1 MWTLQSLKEAFGPA
15 EGWSNTTTVC
25 FVLASF
31 GQLDL
36 LEEVRRLGAAWCEHT
51 PDNAIIGGHLEC
63 LKYTI
68 ERGCPRHSYLI
79 TTALMQDKPRILE
92 YLLTLPDFEPEPHYL
107 VWHACSHNQPECLK
121 TLLKIFESYDM
132 AGATA
137 AQTGHAACLK
147 ILIQNGHFDTISASL
162 KNLSTELAAQYGH
175 AECLRLAHEAGC
187 GIDVS
192 TCRAAEIGGNSECI
206 EYVNRFHVKQLT
218 EDIFRSVAASAIQ
231 GWWLAIKYKPDGAR
245 YSAAKQSFESH
256 IRL

>member
-1 MWTLQSLKEAFGPA
+1 MWTLESLKEAFGPS
-15 EGWSNTTTVC
+15 EGWRNTTALC
-25 FVLASF
+25 FSVARF

-51 PDNAIIGGHLEC
+51 PDNAILGGHLDC
-63 LKYTI
+63 LKLI
-68 ERGCPRHSYLI
+68 LESGCPRHSSLI
-79 TTALMQDKPRILE
+79 TTALMQDKPNILE

-107 VWHACSHNQPECLK
+107 VWHACSHNQSECLK
-121 TLLKIFESYDM
+121 TLLKKFEPYDM

-137 AQTGHAACLK
+137 AQNGHAACLK

-162 KNLSTELAAQYGH
+162 KDLSTELSAQYGH

-192 TCRAAEIGGNSECI
+192 TCRAAEIGENSECI
-206 EYVNRFHVKQLT
+206 EYANRVYVKQLT

-231 GWWLAIKYKPDGAR
+231 DWWLAIKYKPEGAR
-245 YSAAKQSFESH
+245 YLAAKRSFVS
-256 IRL
+256 RLQL